1 VHRGRDDDRE
11 EVRDVAGPTPVDRA
25 TPATAVADGAVGRT
39 YGEALDELAGVVLDA
54 PTMHGVLEQ
63 LIEIARHAAPGTTAI
78 SVTSYEDG
86 EYVTAATT
94 DPAARRV
101 DQYEY
106 ATEAGPCVDA
116 IETGE
121 LQLSVDVLA
130 DDRWPT
136 FSEVAAEAGFRSVA
150 GVPLRA
156 GDRTV
161 GALNLYAAE
170 PDGLREVLALAER
183 LAGPLATVVAN
194 AIALRR
200 MARLGDHLQDELAQL
215 ATVEQAIGVLMARR
229 AWDAPTAQRVLRETA
244 EATGRSV
251 DEVATEL
258 VAHADRPGPR
268 R

>member
-1 VHRGRDDDRE
+1 V
-11 EVRDVAGPTPVDRA
+11 GPTPADHEV
-25 TPATAVADGAVGRT
+25 PPTAVAEGAVTRT
-39 YGEALDELAGVVLDA
+39 YGEVLDELAGVVLDT
-54 PTMHGVLEQ
+54 PTMQGVLEQ

-78 SVTSYEDG
+78 SVTSFEHG

-94 DPAARRV
+94 DPAAERV

-121 LQLSVDVLA
+121 RQLSVDVLD

-136 FSEVAAEAGFRSVA
+136 FSRVAAEAGFRSVA

-156 GDRTV
+156 GERTV
-161 GALNLYAAE
+161 GAINLYAAE
-170 PDGLREVLALAER
+170 PDGLREVLGLAER

-194 AIALRR
+194 ALALRR
-200 MARLGDHLQDELAQL
+200 MTRLGDHLQDELAQL
-215 ATVEQAIGVLMARR
+215 ATVEQAIGVLMAHR
-229 AWDAPTAQRVLRETA
+229 AWDPTTAQRVLRETA

-251 DEVATEL
+251 DDVAAEL
-258 VAHADRPGPR
+258 VAHADRPSPR

>member
-1 VHRGRDDDRE
+1 VRE
-11 EVRDVAGPTPVDRA
+11 VTGPTPVDHGAR
-25 TPATAVADGAVGRT
+25 PTAVADGAVTRT
-39 YGEALDELAGVVLDA
+39 YGAALDELAGVVLDT
-54 PTMHGVLEQ
+54 PTMQGVLEQ
-63 LIEIARHAAPGTTAI
+63 LIEVARHATPGTTAI
-78 SVTSYEDG
+78 SVTSFEHG

-94 DPAARRV
+94 DAAAERV
-101 DQYEY
+101 DRYEY

-121 LQLSVDVLA
+121 LQLSVDVLD

-136 FSEVAAEAGFRSVA
+136 FSRVAADAGYRSVA

-156 GDRTV
+156 GERTV

-183 LAGPLATVVAN
+183 LSGPLATVVAN
-194 AIALRR
+194 ALALRR
-200 MARLGDHLQDELAQL
+200 MTRLGDHLQDELAQL
-215 ATVEQAIGVLMARR
+215 ATVEQAIGVLMAHR
-229 AWDAPTAQRVLRETA
+229 AWDPATAQRVLREMA

-251 DEVATEL
+251 DDVATEL
-258 VAHADRPGPR
+258 VAHADRPRPR